1 MNTIFNVISAYS
13 LELSGGEISLIFAL
27 QSDSLC
33 QLSRA
38 AGTDEQSK
46 GATYKMGKSKMG
58 KSFPPLVMAFFV
70 GLTVAAAAAADD
82 FYKGKT
88 IRIVVGFSA
97 GGGFDTYARAIARHM
112 AKHIPGEPA
121 IIVENMTG
129 AGSLIAAN
137 HVYKVA
143 KPDGLTIG
151 HFIGGLFLGQVLGQ
165 KGIEFDAR
173 KFEFIGAPITDH
185 VVCALTKASGITSV
199 EKWMASKTPVKM
211 GGIAPGTSTPDNATR
226 IFKVALGLPIQ
237 LVTGYKGTA
246 DVRLAAESGEI
257 AGGCWGWDSV
267 KATWRKALET
277 GDAMVV
283 LQANRKNHPDLQQI
297 PQAIKLAKTEE
308 GRRMIE
314 VGIHSDSDI
323 VRTYT
328 LPPGTPKDRIQV
340 LRKAFEDTLKDPEFL
355 ADAKKSNLT
364 VDPVSVDQI
373 EKDIAGLFKL
383 DPGLTTKLKD
393 ILYN

>member
-1 MNTIFNVISAYS
+1 M
-13 LELSGGEISLIFAL
+13 
-27 QSDSLC
+27 
-33 QLSRA
+33 R
-38 AGTDEQSK
+38 
-46 GATYKMGKSKMG
+46 
-58 KSFPPLVMAFFV
+58 KSFPPLVLAFGI
-70 GLTVAAAAAADD
+70 GLALATVAAADD

-112 AKHIPGEPA
+112 AKHIPGDPA
-121 IIVENMTG
+121 IVVENMTG

-246 DVRLAAESGEI
+246 DVRLAAEGGEI

-267 KATWRKALET
+267 KVTWRKALET
-277 GDAMVV
+277 GDAVVV

-328 LPPGTPKDRIQV
+328 LPPGTPKDRVQV

-355 ADAKKSNLT
+355 AEAKKSNLT

-373 EKDIAGLFKL
+373 EKDVAGLFKL
-383 DPGLTTKLKD
+383 DPGLTNKLKD

>member
-1 MNTIFNVISAYS
+1 
-13 LELSGGEISLIFAL
+13 
-27 QSDSLC
+27 
-33 QLSRA
+33 
-38 AGTDEQSK
+38 
-46 GATYKMGKSKMG
+46 
-58 KSFPPLVMAFFV
+58 
-70 GLTVAAAAAADD
+70 
-82 FYKGKT
+82 
-88 IRIVVGFSA
+88 
-97 GGGFDTYARAIARHM
+97 
-112 AKHIPGEPA
+112 
-121 IIVENMTG
+121 MTG

-185 VVCALTKASGITSV
+185 VVCAMTKASGITSV
-199 EKWMASKTPVKM
+199 EKWMASKAPVKM

-226 IFKVALGLPIQ
+226 IFKAALGLPIQ

-267 KATWRKALET
+267 SVTWRKALDS
-277 GDAMVV
+277 GDAIVV
-283 LQANRKNHPDLQQI
+283 LQANRKTHPDLPQV
-297 PQAIKLAKTEE
+297 PQAIKLAKSDE
-308 GRRMIE
+308 GRKMIE
-314 VGIHSDSDI
+314 VGVHSDSDI

-328 LPPGTPKDRIQV
+328 LPPGTPKDRVQL
-340 LRKAFEDTLKDPEFL
+340 LRKAFESTLKDSEFL
-355 ADAKKSNLT
+355 ADAKKSRLN
-364 VDPVSVDQI
+364 VDPVSPEAI
-373 EKDIAGLFKL
+373 EKDIANLFKL
-383 DPGLTTKLKD
+383 DPSLISKFKD

>member
-1 MNTIFNVISAYS
+1 V
-13 LELSGGEISLIFAL
+13 
-27 QSDSLC
+27 
-33 QLSRA
+33 
-38 AGTDEQSK
+38 SK
-46 GATYKMGKSKMG
+46 GFSLLATALMSG
-58 KSFPPLVMAFFV
+58 LVLATGAM
-70 GLTVAAAAAADD
+70 ADD

-112 AKHIPGEPA
+112 MKHIPGEPA
-121 IIVENMTG
+121 IVVENMTG

-173 KFEFIGAPITDH
+173 KFEYIGAPITDH
-185 VVCALTKASGITSV
+185 VVCAMTKASGMTSV
-199 EKWMASKTPVKM
+199 EKWMASKSPVKM

-246 DVRLAAESGEI
+246 EVRLAAESGEI

-267 KATWRKALET
+267 SVTWRKALDS
-277 GDAMVV
+277 GDAVVV
-283 LQANRKNHPDLQQI
+283 LQANRKTHPDLPQV
-297 PQAIKLAKTEE
+297 PQAIKLAKSDE
-308 GRRMIE
+308 GRKMIE
-314 VGIHSDSDI
+314 VGVHSDSDI

-328 LPPGTPKDRIQV
+328 LPPGTPKDRVQL
-340 LRKAFEDTLKDPEFL
+340 LRKAFESTLKDPEFL
-355 ADAKKSNLT
+355 ADAKKSRLN
-364 VDPVSVDQI
+364 VDPVGPEAI
-373 EKDIAGLFKL
+373 EKDIANLFKL
-383 DPGLTTKLKD
+383 DPSLISKFKD

>member
-1 MNTIFNVISAYS
+1 VGKRFS
-13 LELSGGEISLIFAL
+13 LLATALMSSLVLAT
-27 QSDSLC
+27 
-33 QLSRA
+33 A
-38 AGTDEQSK
+38 AI
-46 GATYKMGKSKMG
+46 
-58 KSFPPLVMAFFV
+58 
-70 GLTVAAAAAADD
+70 ADD

-112 AKHIPGEPA
+112 GKHIPGEPA
-121 IIVENMTG
+121 IVVENMTG

-143 KPDGLTIG
+143 KPDGLSIG

-185 VVCALTKASGITSV
+185 VVCAMTKASGMTSV
-199 EKWMASKTPVKM
+199 EKWMGSKTPVKM

-246 DVRLAAESGEI
+246 DVRLAAESGEV
-257 AGGCWGWDSV
+257 AGACWGWDSV
-267 KATWRKALET
+267 SVTWRKALDS
-277 GDAMVV
+277 GDAVVV
-283 LQANRKNHPDLQQI
+283 LQANRKTHPDLPQV
-297 PQAIKLAKTEE
+297 PQAIKLAKSEE
-308 GRRMIE
+308 GRKMIE
-314 VGIHSDSDI
+314 VGVHSDSDI

-328 LPPGTPKDRIQV
+328 LPPGTPKDRVQL
-340 LRKAFEDTLKDPEFL
+340 LRKAFDSTLKDPQFL
-355 ADAKKSNLT
+355 ADAKKSRLN
-364 VDPVSVDQI
+364 VDPVGPEAI
-373 EKDIAGLFKL
+373 EKDIANLFKL
-383 DPGLTTKLKD
+383 DPSLISKFKE

>member
-1 MNTIFNVISAYS
+1 MLKRLIYFLTIAVLLPTAAF
-13 LELSGGEISLIFAL
+13 
-27 QSDSLC
+27 
-33 QLSRA
+33 A
-38 AGTDEQSK
+38 AG
-46 GATYKMGKSKMG
+46 
-58 KSFPPLVMAFFV
+58 
-70 GLTVAAAAAADD
+70 ADD

-97 GGGFDTYARAIARHM
+97 GGGFDTYARAMARHM
-112 AKHIPGEPA
+112 SKHIPGQPA

-137 HVYKVA
+137 HVFKVA

-165 KGIEFDAR
+165 SGIQFDAR

-226 IFKVALGLPIQ
+226 ILKFALGLPIQ

-246 DVRLAAESGEI
+246 DVRLAAESGEV

-267 KATWRKALET
+267 SVTWRKALDS
-277 GDAMVV
+277 GDAVVV
-283 LQANRKNHPDLQQI
+283 LQANRRTHPDLKNV
-297 PQAIKLAKTEE
+297 PQAVGLAKTDE
-308 GRRMIE
+308 GKKLIE
-314 VGIHSDSDI
+314 VGIHGDSDI

-328 LPPGTPKDRIQV
+328 LPPGTPKDRMQL
-340 LRKAFEDTLKDPEFL
+340 LRKAFEATLKDPEFV
-355 ADAKKSNLT
+355 ADAKKSKLNIG
-364 VDPVSVDQI
+364 PVSAEEI
-373 EKDIAGLFKL
+373 EKDIGGLFKL
-383 DPGLTTKLKD
+383 DPALIGKLKD

>member
-1 MNTIFNVISAYS
+1 MLRKLFG
-13 LELSGGEISLIFAL
+13 LL
-27 QSDSLC
+27 
-33 QLSRA
+33 
-38 AGTDEQSK
+38 
-46 GATYKMGKSKMG
+46 
-58 KSFPPLVMAFFV
+58 AFTV
-70 GLTVAAAAAADD
+70 LLPSVAAAASADD

-112 AKHIPGEPA
+112 SRHIPGQPP

-137 HVYKVA
+137 HVFKVA

-165 KGIEFDAR
+165 AGVEFDAR

-185 VVCALTKASGITSV
+185 VVCAMTKASGITSV

-226 IFKVALGLPIQ
+226 ILKAALGLPIQ

-246 DVRLAAESGEI
+246 DVRLAAESGEVS
-257 AGGCWGWDSV
+257 GGCWGWDSV
-267 KATWRKALET
+267 KTTWRKAIET
-277 GDAMVV
+277 GDAVVV
-283 LQANRKNHPDLQQI
+283 LQANRKNHPELPQV
-297 PQAIKLAKTEE
+297 PQAMKLAKTEDA
-308 GRRMIE
+308 RRLID
-314 VGIHSDSDI
+314 VGIHADSDI

-328 LPPGTPKDRIQV
+328 LPPGTPKERVQL
-340 LRKAFEDTLKDPEFL
+340 LRKAFDDTLKDAEFL
-355 ADAKKSNLT
+355 ADAKKSNLSVEPVQ
-364 VDPVSVDQI
+364 VDEI
-373 EKDIAGLFKL
+373 ERDIRALFKL
-383 DPGLTTKLKD
+383 DPGLVTKLKD

>member
-1 MNTIFNVISAYS
+1 MSS
-13 LELSGGEISLIFAL
+13 LVL
-27 QSDSLC
+27 
-33 QLSRA
+33 
-38 AGTDEQSK
+38 
-46 GATYKMGKSKMG
+46 ATE
-58 KSFPPLVMAFFV
+58 A
-70 GLTVAAAAAADD
+70 TADD

-121 IIVENMTG
+121 IVVENMTG

-185 VVCALTKASGITSV
+185 VVCAMTKASGMTSV

-267 KATWRKALET
+267 SVTWRKALDS
-277 GDAMVV
+277 GDAVVV
-283 LQANRKNHPDLQQI
+283 LQANRKMHPDLPQV
-297 PQAIKLAKTEE
+297 PQAIKLAKSDE
-308 GRRMIE
+308 GRKMIE
-314 VGIHSDSDI
+314 VGVHSDSDI

-328 LPPGTPKDRIQV
+328 LPPGTPKDRVQL
-340 LRKAFEDTLKDPEFL
+340 LRKAFESTLKDPEFL
-355 ADAKKSNLT
+355 AEAKKSRLS
-364 VDPVSVDQI
+364 VDPVGPEAI
-373 EKDIAGLFKL
+373 EKDIANLFKL
-383 DPGLTTKLKD
+383 DSSLISKFKD

>member
-1 MNTIFNVISAYS
+1 
-13 LELSGGEISLIFAL
+13 
-27 QSDSLC
+27 
-33 QLSRA
+33 
-38 AGTDEQSK
+38 
-46 GATYKMGKSKMG
+46 MGKGFSLLATVLMF
-58 KSFPPLVMAFFV
+58 SLVLA
-70 GLTVAAAAAADD
+70 TTAATADD

-121 IIVENMTG
+121 IVVENMTG

-185 VVCALTKASGITSV
+185 VVCAMTKASGITSV

-246 DVRLAAESGEI
+246 EVRLAAESGEI

-267 KATWRKALET
+267 SVTWRKALDS
-277 GDAMVV
+277 GDAVVV
-283 LQANRKNHPDLQQI
+283 LQANRKTHPDLPQV
-297 PQAIKLAKTEE
+297 PQAIKLAKSEE
-308 GRRMIE
+308 GRKMID
-314 VGIHSDSDI
+314 VGVHSDSDI

-328 LPPGTPKDRIQV
+328 LPPGTPKDRVQL
-340 LRKAFEDTLKDPEFL
+340 LRKAFDSTLKDSEFL
-355 ADAKKSNLT
+355 ADAKKSRLN
-364 VDPVSVDQI
+364 VDPVGPDAI
-373 EKDIAGLFKL
+373 EKDIANLFKL
-383 DPGLTTKLKD
+383 DPSLISKFKD

>member
-1 MNTIFNVISAYS
+1 MGKRF
-13 LELSGGEISLIFAL
+13 SLIVLAL
-27 QSDSLC
+27 MLHSTTAD
-33 QLSRA
+33 
-38 AGTDEQSK
+38 
-46 GATYKMGKSKMG
+46 
-58 KSFPPLVMAFFV
+58 
-70 GLTVAAAAAADD
+70 AAAAED
-82 FYKGKT
+82 FYRGKT
-88 IRIVVGFSA
+88 LRIVVGFSA

-112 AKHIPGEPA
+112 SKHIPGQPA
-121 IIVENMTG
+121 VVVENMTG

-226 IFKVALGLPIQ
+226 IFKAALGLPIQ
-237 LVTGYKGTA
+237 VVTGYKGTA
-246 DVRLAAESGEI
+246 EVRLAAEGGEI

-267 KATWRKALET
+267 SVTWRKALDSGE
-277 GDAMVV
+277 AVVV
-283 LQANRKNHPDLQQI
+283 LQANRKTHPELPQV

-308 GRRMIE
+308 GRKMIE

-328 LPPGTPKDRIQV
+328 LPPGTPKDRVQL
-340 LRKAFEDTLKDPEFL
+340 LRKAFEDTLKDAEFV
-355 ADAKKSNLT
+355 ADAKKSKLNI
-364 VDPVSVDQI
+364 DPVPAEVI
-373 EKDIAGLFKL
+373 EKDIAALFKL
-383 DPGLTTKLKD
+383 DPATVGKLKEV
-393 ILYN
+393 LYN

>member
-1 MNTIFNVISAYS
+1 
-13 LELSGGEISLIFAL
+13 
-27 QSDSLC
+27 
-33 QLSRA
+33 
-38 AGTDEQSK
+38 
-46 GATYKMGKSKMG
+46 MGKRFSLLATALI
-58 KSFPPLVMAFFV
+58 SSLVLA
-70 GLTVAAAAAADD
+70 TAATADD

-121 IIVENMTG
+121 IVVENMTG

-185 VVCALTKASGITSV
+185 VVCAMTKASGMTSV

-246 DVRLAAESGEI
+246 EVRLAAESGEI

-267 KATWRKALET
+267 SVTWRKALDS
-277 GDAMVV
+277 GDAVVV
-283 LQANRKNHPDLQQI
+283 LQANRKTHPDLPQV
-297 PQAIKLAKTEE
+297 PQAIKLAKSDE
-308 GRRMIE
+308 GRKMID
-314 VGIHSDSDI
+314 VGVHSDSDI

-328 LPPGTPKDRIQV
+328 LPPGTPKDRVQL
-340 LRKAFEDTLKDPEFL
+340 LRKAFDSTLKDSEFL
-355 ADAKKSNLT
+355 ADAKKSRLN
-364 VDPVSVDQI
+364 VDPVGPEAI
-373 EKDIAGLFKL
+373 ERDISSLFKL
-383 DPGLTTKLKD
+383 DPSLISKFKD

>member
-1 MNTIFNVISAYS
+1 M
-13 LELSGGEISLIFAL
+13 
-27 QSDSLC
+27 
-33 QLSRA
+33 SRKLF
-38 AGTDEQSK
+38 G
-46 GATYKMGKSKMG
+46 
-58 KSFPPLVMAFFV
+58 LLAFT
-70 GLTVAAAAAADD
+70 LLLPSVAAAASADD

-112 AKHIPGEPA
+112 SKHIPGQPA
-121 IIVENMTG
+121 IVVENMTG

-165 KGIEFDAR
+165 AGVEFDAR

-185 VVCALTKASGITSV
+185 VVCAMTKASGITSV
-199 EKWMASKTPVKM
+199 EKWMAAKTPVKM

-226 IFKVALGLPIQ
+226 ILKAALGLPIQ

-246 DVRLAAESGEI
+246 DVRLAAESGEVS
-257 AGGCWGWDSV
+257 GGCWGWDSV
-267 KATWRKALET
+267 KTTWRKAIET
-277 GDAMVV
+277 GDAVVV
-283 LQANRKNHPDLQQI
+283 LQANRKNHPELPQV
-297 PQAIKLAKTEE
+297 PQAIKLAKTEDA
-308 GRRMIE
+308 RRLID
-314 VGIHSDSDI
+314 VGIHADSDI

-328 LPPGTPKDRIQV
+328 LPPGTPKERVQL
-340 LRKAFEDTLKDPEFL
+340 LRKAFDDTIKDAEFL
-355 ADAKKSNLT
+355 ADAKKSNLS
-364 VDPVSVDQI
+364 VEPVPV
-373 EKDIAGLFKL
+373 EEVERDISALFKL
-383 DPGLTTKLKD
+383 DPGMITKLKD